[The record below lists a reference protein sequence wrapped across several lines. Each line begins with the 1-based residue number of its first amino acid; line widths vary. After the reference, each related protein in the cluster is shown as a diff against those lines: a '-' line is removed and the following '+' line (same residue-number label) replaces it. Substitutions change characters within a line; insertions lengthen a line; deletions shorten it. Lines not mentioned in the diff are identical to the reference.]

1 MMKTLEGKENSS
13 ELTVFFF
20 IGQHQALDNF
30 AAFSLEWN
38 GILWPTLEHAY
49 QAAKFEDDS
58 IIQRI
63 KKARSPYEA
72 KSIVREKEFASKVS
86 PDWNSRKV
94 ATMKALMQCKVGQHS
109 LIKEIL
115 LGTQK
120 AQLVEDSPFDS
131 FWGTGP
137 NGDGKNM
144 IGLLWMEIRDE
155 LCLE

>member
-1 MMKTLEGKENSS
+1 MTLDDKENSS
-13 ELTVFFF
+13 QRTISFF

-30 AAFSLEWN
+30 AAFSVEWN

-49 QAAKFEDDS
+49 QAAKFEDNS

-63 KKARSPYEA
+63 QKARSPYEA
-72 KSIVREKEFASKVS
+72 KSIVREKELASKVS

-94 ATMKALMQCKVGQHS
+94 ATMKALMQCKVSQHS

-120 AQLVEDSPFDS
+120 ARLVENSPFDS
-131 FWGTGP
+131 FWGIGP
-137 NGDGKNM
+137 DGDGKNM

-155 LCLE
+155 LCLV